1 MKDSTKK
8 GFLKGLLI
16 ATCAVVLLSST
27 TTAVNNVKGL
37 FKGDD
42 ETKVEQVES
51 GNETASAS
59 YEYAI

>member
-8 GFLKGLLI
+8 GFLKWLLI
-16 ATCAVVLLSST
+16 ITCAVVLLSST
-27 TTAVNNVKGL
+27 TTAVSNVKDF
-37 FKGDD
+37 FKGD
-42 ETKVEQVES
+42 ETKVEQTES

>member
-8 GFLKGLLI
+8 GIFKWLI
-16 ATCAVVLLSST
+16 IITCAVVLLSST
-27 TTAVNNVKGL
+27 TSAVNNVKEL
-37 FKGDD
+37 FKGD
-42 ETKVEQVES
+42 ETKVEQTES